1 MSGRIAWAISG
12 AGHLIHECMEMIHS
26 YDNLDLFFSKA
37 GEEVIRIY
45 KVGLKNFQGNV
56 YRDKAASAPIC
67 GSFAM
72 GRYRLLIV
80 APATSNTVAKFV
92 YGLSDNLI
100 TNIFAQGGKSRV
112 PIIVLPTD
120 TEPEI
125 LTMGPKEP
133 VWVYPRKVD
142 LENVEKLREM
152 EFVTVVTNMEELRH
166 AIKQHLRVPVT

>member
-1 MSGRIAWAISG
+1 MAGRIAWAITG
-12 AGHLIHECMEMIHS
+12 AGHLIHECMELIHT

-45 KVGLKNFQGNV
+45 KVGIKNFNGNV

-67 GSFAM
+67 GAFAM

-92 YGLSDNLI
+92 YGFSDSLI
-100 TNIFAQGGKSRV
+100 TNIFAQGGKAKV
-112 PIIVLPTD
+112 PMIVLPTD
-120 TEPEI
+120 TEEEI

-133 VWVYPRKVD
+133 VWVYPRKID
-142 LENVEKLREM
+142 LENVEKLRGM
-152 EFVTVVTNMEELRH
+152 EYVTVVTNIDEMKA
-166 AIKQHLRVPVT
+166 AIKKHLQVPVF